1 MNQNFYFPVPDQLI
15 STTHCN
21 NSNYLEMYQKSIEDP
36 ESFWKD
42 QGQRIDWYK
51 PYTKVKEVNFTYP
64 DVTIKWFFDGTL
76 NACYNCVD
84 RHLEQK
90 GDQIDCHYTVF
101 LNPFF
106 H

>member
-15 STTHCN
+15 SKTHCN

-51 PYTKVKEVNFTYP
+51 PYTKVKEVNFT
-64 DVTIKWFFDGTL
+64 TRSKICLFDL
-76 NACYNCVD
+76 NGEMYFD
-84 RHLEQK
+84 PP
-90 GDQIDCHYTVF
+90 F
-101 LNPFF
+101 LNVGDEKYEGLEFL
-106 H
+106 